1 MVQKE
6 LKQRRIFC
14 SPKNL
19 HIVDMQVTVSNIF
32 FLIDMTKGGK
42 GGAIVKSG
50 RTLTIFFLN
59 FLVTIF
65 NNLHTEIFYDDN

>member
-1 MVQKE
+1 
-6 LKQRRIFC
+6 
-14 SPKNL
+14 
-19 HIVDMQVTVSNIF
+19 
-32 FLIDMTKGGK
+32 MTKGGK